1 MFKAIKNYIRLWRKR
16 RFILKS
22 YRAYSKHPCTTQTVS
37 PLYFAIND
45 YEDFMRAISRK
56 PEEQQE

>member
-22 YRAYSKHPCTTQTVS
+22 YRAYLKYPCTIKTGS

-45 YEDFMRAISRK
+45 YEDFMKAISRK
-56 PEEQQE
+56 PEKQRE